1 MLGIARRMALL
12 TLVPAVAAAGELQ
25 TGPATIRLDD
35 VIVAAGAP
43 GATTVHLKTSGRA
56 KYQAEYLASPPR
68 VVVDLEDTMF
78 AWRRA
83 AIQSATQ
90 PVRQIRGSQ
99 YRRGVARVV
108 VELTGTSGYV
118 IREDAEGLAIVL
130 TSLPVL
136 PPISVSSLDAL
147 PVSAPDVDIPRG
159 AVRLAQASSPARP
172 APAVQ
177 TPAGPPAQTTGRMI
191 SLDFKDADVVNLL
204 RILAAESGKNIVIS
218 DDVKGKM
225 SITLKNV
232 PWEQALDIILE
243 ARGLKKVER
252 DNVIR
257 IVTNEQLARER
268 EAAARLEEARAKAEE
283 AKAKSDA
290 EVRAKAAEA
299 AIKEQEAQQRKFAL
313 EQAIAE
319 QQARGPLR
327 EETIRL
333 AYADPD
339 DVAKTLQGLLGIT
352 GDAPAAPPAVVV
364 PPAGPPFSALYGQ
377 TGFQQPPPPPPAP
390 DVLAKGITIRAHR
403 PSNSIFIR
411 HYDKDLE
418 RIKKLIRETLDV
430 QLPQIKIEARLN
442 ELSRSDL
449 FDIGVQWGGAGARR
463 DGERV
468 LVGQGTAIDRPTAGI
483 GGLDDPD
490 PTSILP
496 LGSAASRVPLSGLLP
511 VSRTFG
517 LPLGGNIVN
526 LPLGLGA
533 PTAGIG
539 FGIIGTRFSLNLA
552 LQALESQSK
561 TRSLAKPEIVTV
573 ENATASISLG
583 SEIPYATVSSA
594 GTQIQFKEAVLKLEV
609 RPTVIREPEATK
621 IKMRVIIEDNSQG
634 NSVPSGSAG
643 GLLPTI
649 NKRRAETEVVVK
661 EGESLVIGGI
671 TQRTE
676 SEAVRKVPLFGDV
689 PVLGWL
695 FKTKSFAV
703 TPDRELIV
711 FITPSVLRDALAA
724 TGPTQPRTR

>member
-1 MLGIARRMALL
+1 MKPSRARTILGFARRLALL

-25 TGPATIRLDD
+25 AGPATIRLDD
-35 VIVAAGAP
+35 VVLAGAAD
-43 GATTVHLKTSGRA
+43 ATTVHLKTSGRA
-56 KYQAEYLASPPR
+56 KYQAEILASPPR
-68 VVVDLEDTMF
+68 VVVDLEDTTF
-78 AWRRA
+78 AWRRGA
-83 AIQSATQ
+83 LQPATP
-90 PVRQIRGSQ
+90 PVRHIRGSQ

-108 VELTGTSGYV
+108 VELTRTSGFA
-118 IREDAEGLAIVL
+118 IREDADGLAIVL
-130 TSLPVL
+130 TSLPVVA
-136 PPISVSSLDAL
+136 PISISSLDAL
-147 PVSAPDVDIPRG
+147 PVSTPDPDVPRG
-159 AVRLAQASSPARP
+159 AVRLAQAT
-172 APAVQ
+172 PAV
-177 TPAGPPAQTTGRMI
+177 TSAQTSGRLI

-232 PWEQALDIILE
+232 PWEHALDIILE

-299 AIKEQEAQQRKFAL
+299 AIKEQEAQQRRFAL

-333 AYADPD
+333 AYGDPE

-352 GDAPAAPPAVVV
+352 GDVPAAPSPVIV

-377 TGFQQPPPPPPAP
+377 AGFQQAPPPPPPAP

-403 PSNSIFIR
+403 PSNSVFIR
-411 HYDKDLE
+411 HYEKDLE

-463 DGERV
+463 DGRNV
-468 LVGQGTAIDRPTAGI
+468 LVGQGTAVERPTAGI

-490 PTSILP
+490 PTSIVP
-496 LGSAASRVPLSGLLP
+496 LGTGPALSGLLP

-517 LPLGGNIVN
+517 LPLGGNLVN

-573 ENATASISLG
+573 ENAIASISLG

-609 RPTVIREPEATK
+609 RPTVIREPDATK
-621 IKMRVIIEDNSQG
+621 IKMKVIIEDNSQG
-634 NSVPSGSAG
+634 ASVDSGVAG
-643 GLLPTI
+643 GRLPTI

-695 FKTKSFAV
+695 FKTRSFAV
-703 TPDRELIV
+703 SPDRELIV